1 MQWQCSINLDKMQN
15 FRAIKNSTS
24 NKTALYYILRHTGT
38 RAHNVRKLH
47 LFKQPIF
54 SWSPCI
60 RPKLIQENLEIGRVI
75 NRPTLCKQPHR

>member
-54 SWSPCI
+54 SWSPHV
-60 RPKLIQENLEIGRVI
+60 RPKLIHENLEIGRVI